1 MGHSLLNQPH
11 LQNEQDAHEFLV
23 KLRWPDGIRCV
34 RCQSNR
40 VRPLKVKGAKRQV
53 LKCYECRR
61 QFSATVGTIFEG
73 SHIPLT
79 KWLMAMQLMCSSKKG
94 MSAKQ
99 LQRMLDFKSYETAWF
114 MAHRLRHAMTQF
126 QRDVKPF
133 TGIVEAD
140 ETYVGGKEK
149 GKGNKTKKVPV
160 FALVQRGGHVRSF
173 VMPHV
178 TATNLKTVLVDNVDR
193 SAQIMTD
200 SFVGYKNIGTH
211 FERHE
216 SVNHSAK
223 EYVRG
228 IAHTNTVEGYFSLLK
243 RGIIGAYHHVSEK
256 HLHRYLAE
264 FDFRYNSRKAD
275 DGMRSLLAMKGT
287 EGKRL
292 MYKH

>member
-1 MGHSLLNQPH
+1 MGQSLLNQPH
-11 LQNEQDAHEFLV
+11 LQNEKAAHEFLV

-34 RCQSNR
+34 RCQSER
-40 VRPLKVKGAKRQV
+40 VRPLKVKSAKRQV
-53 LKCYECRR
+53 LKCYGCRK
-61 QFSATVGTIFEG
+61 QFSATIGTIFED

-79 KWLMAMQLMCSSKKG
+79 KWLTAMQLLCSSKKG

-99 LQRMLDFKSYETAWF
+99 LQRMLNFKSYETAWF

-126 QRDVKPF
+126 HDVPRLK
-133 TGIVEAD
+133 GVIEAD

-160 FALVQRGGHVRSF
+160 FALVQRGGDVRSF
-173 VMPHV
+173 VMPRV
-178 TATNLKTVLVDNVDR
+178 TAKNLKTVLTANVEQ
-193 SAQIMTD
+193 SAQLMTD
-200 SFVGYKNIGTH
+200 SFVGYKDLGTH
-211 FERHE
+211 FAGHE

-228 IAHTNTVEGYFSLLK
+228 PAHTNTVEGYFSLLK
-243 RGIIGAYHHVSEK
+243 RGIIGTYHHVSEK

-264 FDFRYNSRKAD
+264 FDFRYNARKTD
-275 DGMRSLLAMKGT
+275 DTVRALLAMKGT

-292 MYKH
+292 QYQQ